1 MKKDFKKP
9 QKKIL
14 SPYWV
19 TGIVDAE
26 GNFSINKQKYGHNYK
41 FTFSFKVT
49 QKEHSLGILHDL
61 KNFFNCGHI
70 HIDNRKE
77 NAYKY
82 NIARLED
89 IFNII
94 IPHFDKYPLLTSK
107 NLDFLD
113 FKKAVYLLKNK
124 LDLYENEILSIKN
137 NMNSKRSYAE
147 RWNFY
152 ESKKIIL
159 NPEWLQAFIDGEG
172 CFQFNI
178 VNTINRKKL
187 YTAYMP
193 TLSISQSSHSV
204 KILKAII
211 DFLGIG
217 YLKPKYDI
225 TNMEIAKLTKV
236 NRCIFNK
243 NTEIIKFI
251 DKYPMYT
258 RKHLDYLAWKE
269 LIKLKKDNKHNTPEG
284 RLLIEQIK
292 NSMNRGRK
300 DK

>member
-1 MKKDFKKP
+1 MH
-9 QKKIL
+9 I
-14 SPYWV
+14 
-19 TGIVDAE
+19 
-26 GNFSINKQKYGHNYK
+26 SITLQ
-41 FTFSFKVT
+41 
-49 QKEHSLGILHDL
+49 D
-61 KNFFNCGHI
+61 
-70 HIDNRKE
+70 
-77 NAYKY
+77 
-82 NIARLED
+82 D

-107 NLDFLD
+107 NLDLLD
-113 FKKAVYLLKNK
+113 FKKAAFLLKNK
-124 LDLYENEILSIKN
+124 SDLYENEILSIKN
-137 NMNSKRSYAE
+137 NMNNKRSYAE

-152 ESKKIIL
+152 NSKKIIL

-172 CFQFNI
+172 SFQFNI
-178 VNTINRKKL
+178 ARTTNRKKF
-187 YTAYMP
+187 YTAYIP

-243 NTEIIKFI
+243 NTEIIKFV

-258 RKHLDYLAWKE
+258 RKQLDYLAWKE
-269 LIKLKKDNKHNTPEG
+269 LIKLKKDKKYNTPEG
-284 RLLIEQIK
+284 KLLMEKIK